1 MGEENN
7 HYTRG
12 EDKCIVEYKGV
23 NICLNICY
31 DIRFPVWSRNIGN
44 RYDVLINIANF
55 PEVRINAIE
64 PLIRARAIENMA
76 YGIFVNRDGKDP
88 MCVYCPSSQM
98 YDYKGAP
105 IAEEF
110 YLKDCTGFNTQ
121 MLSCNINLEELN
133 DFRFKF
139 PAWMDADTFNVI
151 R

>member
-76 YGIFVNRDGKDP
+76 YGIFVNRDGDDP
-88 MCVYCPSSQM
+88 MCKYCPSSQM
-98 YDYKGAP
+98 YDYKGSS
-105 IAEEF
+105 ISTEVF
-110 YLKDCTGFNTQ
+110 LKDCTGSNTQ
-121 MLSCNINLEELN
+121 LLSCDIDVEELN
-133 DFRFKF
+133 EFRFKF